1 MIFATGDMHG
11 DYKKLKTSCKHLK
24 KGDTLLIAGDFG
36 FVWKG
41 DKAEEKLLK
50 KIGKSK
56 FDICFV
62 DGANENHDLLM
73 QYPMNEYQGGE
84 AAVISGNL
92 RWLKR
97 GSVFEIE
104 GKKIFAFGGAKS
116 DDIESKQKCGNWFAA
131 ELPGE
136 DEFAYGREN
145 LEKTGW
151 QVDYILTHQPSAAML
166 ASMEAGYVDCDNLQ
180 IYLDEIG
187 KKTKYTLWV
196 FGRLHRDRKITY
208 KSTAVFKE
216 VVALNPPPLKMREK
230 IEK

>member
-11 DYKKLKTSCKHLK
+11 DLGKLKAACRRLK

-41 DKAEEKLLK
+41 GKAEERILRR
-50 KIGKSK
+50 IGKCK
-56 FDICFV
+56 FDLCFV
-62 DGANENHDLLM
+62 DGSNENHELLM
-73 QYPMNEYQGGE
+73 KYPMEEYRGGE

-92 RWLKR
+92 RWLRR

-116 DDIESKQKCGNWFAA
+116 DEIESKQKCGTWHAE

-136 DEFAYGREN
+136 EEFEYGRKN
-145 LEKTGW
+145 LERHNWK
-151 QVDYILTHQPSAAML
+151 VDYILTHQLSAAML
-166 ASMEAGYVDCDNLQ
+166 ASMEARYVDCDALQ

-187 KKTKYTLWV
+187 KKTEYSLWI

-208 KSTAVFKE
+208 KCTAVFND
-216 VVALNPPPLKMREK
+216 VVALNPQPMKKEK
-230 IEK
+230 K

>member
-11 DYKKLKTSCKHLK
+11 DIKKLNAAFKHLK

-41 DKAEEKLLK
+41 GKAEEKVLK
-50 KIGKSK
+50 TIGKHK

-62 DGANENHDLLM
+62 DGCNENHELLM
-73 QYPMNEYQGGE
+73 SYTMSEYHGGE

-104 GKKIFAFGGAKS
+104 DKKIFTFGGAKS
-116 DDIESKQKCGNWFAA
+116 DDIESKQKCGTWHAG
-131 ELPGE
+131 ELP
-136 DEFAYGREN
+136 DENEFEYGRKN
-145 LEKTGW
+145 LEKSDW
-151 QVDYILTHQPSAAML
+151 KVDYILTHQPSAAML
-166 ASMEAGYVDCDNLQ
+166 ASMEAGYVDCDALQ

-208 KSTAVFKE
+208 KCTAVFKD
-216 VVALNPPPLKMREK
+216 VIPLNPPPMKSREK
-230 IEK
+230 K

>member
-1 MIFATGDMHG
+1 MIYVTGDMHG
-11 DYKKLKTSCKHLK
+11 DMKKLKNSFKGLK

-36 FVWKG
+36 FIWKG

-50 KIGKSK
+50 KIGKNK
-56 FDICFV
+56 FDICFI
-62 DGANENHDLLM
+62 DGANENHELLM
-73 QYPMNEYQGGE
+73 KYPLDEYRSGE

-92 RWLKR
+92 RMLRR

-116 DDIESKQKCGNWFAA
+116 EDIESKQKCGTWHAE
-131 ELPGE
+131 ELPNE
-136 DEFAYGREN
+136 LDFEFGRKN
-145 LEKTGW
+145 LEKYSW

-166 ASMEAGYVDCDNLQ
+166 ASMEAGYVDCDALQ

-187 KKTKYTLWV
+187 KKTKYAMWI

-208 KSTAVFKE
+208 KCTAVFKD
-216 VVALNPPPLKMREK
+216 VFALNPPPLKTREK
-230 IEK
+230 K